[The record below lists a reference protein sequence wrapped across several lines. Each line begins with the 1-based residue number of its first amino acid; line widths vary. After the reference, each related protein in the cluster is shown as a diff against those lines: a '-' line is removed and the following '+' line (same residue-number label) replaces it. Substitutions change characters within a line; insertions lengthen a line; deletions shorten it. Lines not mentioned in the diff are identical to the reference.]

1 MQDSLKYLCAQFGYD
16 WTKNEEMVKGG
27 SNGPLPNLFNLGMPN
42 PCKVKEINGY
52 VRLTLDKFPGIQTDL
67 VRIGEDWQEMNIKQ
81 NIKIISTVT
90 VFIVRNLG
98 INQVTARQ

>member
-1 MQDSLKYLCAQFGYD
+1 MDPSPTYL
-16 WTKNEEMVKGG
+16 TSEK
-27 SNGPLPNLFNLGMPN
+27 PN
-42 PCKVKEINGY
+42 PCEVKEINGY
-52 VRLTLDKFPGIQTDL
+52 VGLTLDKFPGIRADL
-67 VRIGEDWQEMNIKQ
+67 VRIGEDWQEIHIKQ